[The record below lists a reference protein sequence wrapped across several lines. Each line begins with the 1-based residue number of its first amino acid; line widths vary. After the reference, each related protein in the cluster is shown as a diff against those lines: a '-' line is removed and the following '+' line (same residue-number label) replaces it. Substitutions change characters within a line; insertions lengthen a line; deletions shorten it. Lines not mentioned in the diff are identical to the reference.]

1 MKFTTAARGWRSNAA
16 ITCATSSGVVRR
28 TSLSSV
34 TTMSPLAAA
43 TPTLRPAAAMF
54 SGRRTRRTSGNSS
67 RTISALPSVE
77 ALSTARISPAS
88 RCVRAAASASR
99 RASRRW

>member
-1 MKFTTAARGWRSNAA
+1 MKFTIAARGWCWKTSRAR
-16 ITCATSSGVVRR
+16 ATSSGVLKR

-34 TTMSPLAAA
+34 KTTSPLAFA
-43 TPTLRPAAAMF
+43 TPTLRAAAAMF
-54 SGRRTRRTSGNSS
+54 SSSATRQTSGNSS

-77 ALSTARISPAS
+77 ALSTARISTGY
-88 RCVRAAASASR
+88 RWLRADSSASR